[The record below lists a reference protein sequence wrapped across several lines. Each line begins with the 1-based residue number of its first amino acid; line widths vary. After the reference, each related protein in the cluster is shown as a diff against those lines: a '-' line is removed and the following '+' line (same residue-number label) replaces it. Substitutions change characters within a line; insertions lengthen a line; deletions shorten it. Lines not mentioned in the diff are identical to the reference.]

1 MLLSARILI
10 TETNILQMKKS
21 IEKTLLQML
30 FLLSFASCDQGGDN
44 LPEETVTPADRIPR
58 VASVSM
64 PTNRTTTRTIITGTE
79 ETPADGAAGSAD
91 KLSGIGVYAV
101 RADGTEYKPTHG
113 SNTAAYQKET
123 TGWLNASRLDATN
136 LFLPTAYSVNLY
148 AWHPAGLPTGYV
160 TSGNFYVSN
169 IEIRQTDNFSA
180 TQQTDYLYAAGCLKE
195 ETTVA
200 AVKATDNPGL
210 YFKMQH
216 AMAKLVFT
224 VKKDVTNTETLKL
237 QQFKLKTSDAKG
249 FRTGEGSNRR
259 MNLTTGAFNNL
270 LPSSELTYTESIPQE
285 VTSTG
290 VKVIALVAPVNSLGT
305 VSFELSMEVGGKD
318 TRLYRTKALSNATTW
333 EQGKVYSYTLK
344 IEKMSADIVGDK
356 EAEVKDWT
364 TETDEIPIQ

>member
-1 MLLSARILI
+1 MLSSAIILI
-10 TETNILQMKKS
+10 TETNIFQMKKS
-21 IEKTLLQML
+21 IEKTLLRML
-30 FLLSFASCDQGGDN
+30 FLLSLASCEQAGDN
-44 LPEETVTPADRIPR
+44 LPEEAATPADLMPR

-64 PTNRTTTRTIITGTE
+64 PTNRTTTRTIITGVE
-79 ETPADGAAGSAD
+79 DAPASGAAGSAD
-91 KLSGIGVYAV
+91 KISGIGVYAV
-101 RADGTEYKPTHG
+101 RADGAEYKPTHG
-113 SNTAAYQKET
+113 SNAVTYQKGAA
-123 TGWLNASRLDATN
+123 GWLNASRLDATN
-136 LFLPTAYSVNLY
+136 LFLPTTYSVNLY

-180 TQQTDYLYAAGCLKE
+180 TQQTDYLYAAGCRQNE
-195 ETTVA
+195 STVA
-200 AVKATDNPGL
+200 AVNATDNPGL

-224 VKKDVTNTETLKL
+224 IKKDIGNTETLKL

-249 FRTGEGSNRR
+249 FRTGESSNRR
-259 MNLTTGAFNNL
+259 MNLTTGTFNNL
-270 LPSSELTYTESIPQE
+270 LPSSELTYTESTPQE
-285 VTSTG
+285 VTPTG
-290 VKVIALVAPVNSLGT
+290 VTVIALVAPVTALGT